1 VSRTRSSQGNSEELE
16 ELDEGAIIAH
26 QAAPHAPQRRAQ
38 VADESRSIVIAEEA
52 SQPASRPY
60 RADRGE
66 PTVVIR
72 DRRSLDAARRKI
84 LAELHG
90 RQGGLP
96 RAVWFGIAFAMF
108 AIAGSL
114 FIVWLRTPRNDELVK
129 VVAPAQ
135 VVHEV
140 KVSPAPVTTTS
151 PSLSSELPTPKI
163 SLEELPLERRPR
175 RRQ

>member
-1 VSRTRSSQGNSEELE
+1 MSRSRSPHGNSEELE

-26 QAAPHAPQRRAQ
+26 QAAPHAPQRRAR
-38 VADESRSIVIAEEA
+38 VADESRSIVIAEQA
-52 SQPASRPY
+52 NAPASRPY

-66 PTVVIR
+66 ATVVIR
-72 DRRSLDAARRKI
+72 DRRGLDAARRKI

-90 RQGGLP
+90 RNGVP
-96 RAVWFGIAFAMF
+96 RAVWYGLAFAVF

-114 FIVWLRTPRNDELVK
+114 FIVWLRTPRSDELVK
-129 VVAPAQ
+129 VVAPSEA
-135 VVHEV
+135 VPEV
-140 KVSPAPVTTTS
+140 KATPAPATS
-151 PSLSSELPTPKI
+151 AGASLTNELPTPKI

>member
-38 VADESRSIVIAEEA
+38 VADESRSIVIADEA

-90 RQGGLP
+90 PQGLP

-114 FIVWLRTPRNDELVK
+114 FIVWLRTARSDELVK

-140 KVSPAPVTTTS
+140 KVAPAPATTTS
-151 PSLSSELPTPKI
+151 ASLSSELPTPKI